1 MNLLDLFSLQG
12 TLFALM
18 IVGAILKKKEII
30 DANGKKCLTDLCI
43 NVVIPCNIFNQSG
56 VIWHG
61 ERSRAGR
68 SFSVRRRDRNFC
80 SFEKRHTACDRERKA
95 RWLCRFW

>member
-61 ERSRAGR
+61 ERAPAGR
-68 SFSVRRRDRNFC
+68 LFSARRSARNFC

-95 RWLCRFW
+95 RGLCRFL

>member
-30 DANGKKCLTDLCI
+30 DANGKKCMTDLCI
-43 NVVIPCNIFNQSG
+43 NVVIPCNIFKSCLIEFNMDVSA
-56 VIWHG
+56 
-61 ERSRAGR
+61 RSSRL
-68 SFSVRRRDRNFC
+68 SSYPPSHPPQNKL
-80 SFEKRHTACDRERKA
+80 SPPTT
-95 RWLCRFW
+95 